1 MRTYPALAAFMAV
14 TVLAAAHAFAGDDAA
29 AGEKLFRAK
38 CAACHAV
45 EPGKNKIGPS
55 LAGIV
60 GRPSGSVEGF
70 KYSAANKAAGL
81 TWDTATLDKYLLDPK
96 AVVKGTTMPFPGDK
110 NDSERA
116 DIIAYLGTLK

>member
-1 MRTYPALAAFMAV
+1 MRVGPAFIAV
-14 TVLAAAHAFAGDDAA
+14 IALTILPAAHAVAGNAA
-29 AGEKLFRAK
+29 AGEALFKTK

-60 GRPSGSVEGF
+60 GRRSGSVEGF
-70 KYSAANKAAGL
+70 KYSPANKAAGL
-81 TWDTATLDKYLLDPK
+81 TWDAATLDKYLLDPK

-116 DIIAYLGTLK
+116 DIIAYLSTLK

>member
-1 MRTYPALAAFMAV
+1 MRACPALIAV
-14 TVLAAAHAFAGDDAA
+14 IGLTILAAAPAFAGDAA
-29 AGEKLFRAK
+29 AGEKLFKAK
-38 CAACHAV
+38 CATCHAV

-81 TWDTATLDKYLLDPK
+81 TWDAPTLDRYLLDPK

-110 NDSERA
+110 NDTERA
-116 DIIAYLGTLK
+116 DIIAYLSTLK

>member
-1 MRTYPALAAFMAV
+1 MRAYPALVAFITLTTLVAV
-14 TVLAAAHAFAGDDAA
+14 RAFAGDAA
-29 AGEKLFRAK
+29 AGEKLFKAK
-38 CAACHAV
+38 CAVCHAV

-81 TWDTATLDKYLLDPK
+81 TWDAATLDKYLLDPK

-110 NDSERA
+110 NDGERA
-116 DIIAYLGTLK
+116 DIIAYLATLK